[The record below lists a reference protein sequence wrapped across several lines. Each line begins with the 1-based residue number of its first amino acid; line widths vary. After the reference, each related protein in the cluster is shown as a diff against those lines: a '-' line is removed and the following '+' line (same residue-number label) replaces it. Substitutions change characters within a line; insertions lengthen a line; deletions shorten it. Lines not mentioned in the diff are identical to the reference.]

1 MGTNR
6 LKASADKETTSSTNN
21 PRYSG
26 VFVVEVVKLYF
37 YEEVEVRG
45 YTGII
50 VCSTKLI
57 ESRLPTEGQVACL
70 GGVFCWE
77 TPA

>member
-6 LKASADKETTSSTNN
+6 LKASADKEAISSTKN

-26 VFVVEVVKLYF
+26 VFVVEVVKLHF
-37 YEEVEVRG
+37 NEEFEVRE

-50 VCSTKLI
+50 ACST
-57 ESRLPTEGQVACL
+57 
-70 GGVFCWE
+70 
-77 TPA
+77 